1 MGGSRGLG
9 SMQSDVSCQSERESN
24 GTYYF
29 YQLDCY
35 YCSRSFIPY
44 CSSCFPFGML
54 HFFAF
59 MITFGVTMVYLFLVE
74 TANRTIL
81 EIDEKFAT
89 HQIKLR
95 RWKNAAPEDKEPLK
109 YSSILARSDKVSDLA
124 ASKTASSNEAQP
136 VDDEECVKTVE
147 S

>member
-1 MGGSRGLG
+1 MG
-9 SMQSDVSCQSERESN
+9 
-24 GTYYF
+24 
-29 YQLDCY
+29 
-35 YCSRSFIPY
+35 
-44 CSSCFPFGML
+44 
-54 HFFAF
+54 
-59 MITFGVTMVYLFLVE
+59 VYLFLVE

-124 ASKTASSNEAQP
+124 VSKTASSNEAQP

-147 S
+147 SNFQYICCRFFHRNLCRLYCALSINIFK